1 MQSIFVIGMF
11 EASENIVIDVQD
23 YIRLLEFEEKREK
36 MRRIERNVK

>member
-23 YIRLLEFEEKREK
+23 YIRLLEFEEKREQ